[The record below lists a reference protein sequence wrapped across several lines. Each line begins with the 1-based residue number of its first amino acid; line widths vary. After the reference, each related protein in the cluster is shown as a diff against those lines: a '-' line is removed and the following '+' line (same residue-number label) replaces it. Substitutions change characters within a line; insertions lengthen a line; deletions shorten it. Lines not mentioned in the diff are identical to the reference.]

1 MLFDLPSLFV
11 DGKLVGGSKI
21 PEGCQ
26 ISASEAILGSQPKP
40 NLGVTHRKAE
50 HAHLPSSMF
59 PMIGLIIK

>member
-11 DGKLVGGSKI
+11 DGKVVGGSKI

-40 NLGVTHRKAE
+40 DLTATTV
-50 HAHLPSSMF
+50 SSQ
-59 PMIGLIIK
+59 G